1 MNFFKR
7 AGAAAMAA
15 VILGGTAFC
24 ALPCFGTS
32 VVNAAVN
39 LSINKNSANLGVGE
53 AIKLTANTKVTWRTS
68 NSALATVDAN
78 GNVKTKAV
86 GTVWITGKA
95 SDGTEKACKITV
107 KAAPKKVT
115 ITKGLLTLGVGEK
128 YTLGSNI
135 DAGAACSKRTYRTS
149 DSSIVKMTRTDWQGE
164 FTAVKTGTA
173 WVTVR
178 TYNGKEASCK
188 ITVKA
193 APKSVKTSKGI
204 MTLRQGDKATLTAIV
219 PDGAGCATR
228 TFRTSNSSVVKMT
241 RTNWQGEFTAV
252 NPGTA
257 YVTVRTYNGKEACC
271 KVTVTKY
278 SAYDRFVDKLRA
290 KPVIGEGSARGVM
303 KLVGTKENP
312 KKLVTITVSND
323 KKDKT
328 VSLSYMDMTDS
339 NVVETCIFSFDFSKT
354 RKIQPAIVYAN
365 KKTKEGFI
373 SGAEIDTNKAMPLGS
388 RMAITFYPETFK
400 AIDYKDILNP
410 RAKVLTGEA
419 GCIAGIKSVEIYSI
433 AVRAWDDL
441 AKKQLGMYL
450 DDISF
455 PTFTVLE
462 GVK

>member
-1 MNFFKR
+1 
-7 AGAAAMAA
+7 MAA

-24 ALPCFGTS
+24 ALPVLNGTTA
-32 VVNAAVN
+32 VNAAVN
-39 LSINKNSANLGVGE
+39 LSISKNSANLGVGE
-53 AIKLTANTKVTWRTS
+53 TMKLTANTKVTWRTS

-164 FTAVKTGTA
+164 FTAV
-173 WVTVR
+173 
-178 TYNGKEASCK
+178 
-188 ITVKA
+188 
-193 APKSVKTSKGI
+193 
-204 MTLRQGDKATLTAIV
+204 
-219 PDGAGCATR
+219 
-228 TFRTSNSSVVKMT
+228 
-241 RTNWQGEFTAV
+241 

-339 NVVETCIFSFDFSKT
+339 NMVETCIFSFDFSKT

-373 SGAEIDTNKAMPLGS
+373 SGAEIDTNKAMSSGS
-388 RMAITFYPETFK
+388 NMDIYLYPETFQ

-410 RAKVLTGEA
+410 RAKVLTEEA
-419 GCIAGIKSVEIYSI
+419 GYMAGIKSVEIYSI

-441 AKKQLGMYL
+441 AKKQLGMSL

-455 PTFTVLE
+455 PTFIVLG

>member
-1 MNFFKR
+1 MKFFKR

-135 DAGAACSKRTYRTS
+135 NSGAACSKRTYRTS
-149 DSSIVKMTRTDWQGE
+149 NSSVVKMTRTDWQGE

-178 TYNGKEASCK
+178 TYNGKESSCK

-204 MTLRQGDKATLTAIV
+204 MTLRQGDKAKLTSIV
-219 PDGAGCATR
+219 PEGTGCATR

-312 KKLVTITVSND
+312 KKLVAITVSND

-354 RKIQPAIVYAN
+354 RKIQPAVVYAN
-365 KKTKEGFI
+365 QKTKEGFI
-373 SGAEIDTNKAMPLGS
+373 AGAEIDTKKAQLTELG
-388 RMAITFYPETFK
+388 ITIGLEPGVFQ

-410 RAKVLTGEA
+410 RAKVLTGGA
-419 GCIAGIKSVEIYSI
+419 GYTAGIKSVEIYSS
-433 AVRAWDDL
+433 AVRAWNDL
-441 AKKQLGMYL
+441 AKKQLGMSL

-455 PTFTVLE
+455 PTVIVLE